1 MFNVRFYRL
10 PAARTVLFSAMRSL
24 LRRLNVYGDFWLR
37 YLFFGARVCPWFMEP
52 IIAWSMGTAFFLAL
66 KKARFAVAANL
77 AVIRPGET
85 LWQYVKDT
93 FRVIHN
99 FGWTLTDMAH
109 VRLGHEIIDWE
120 IVGQQHLDPLADS
133 KTGVI
138 ILTAHM
144 GNYDVAAPLF
154 ARRLKRRIHTV
165 RVPDR
170 HAETQEFMKERRTE
184 NTSEW
189 LTVHY
194 NEPGSMLAVEL
205 TKLLQAGEFV
215 AIQGDRILFDVSAHP
230 AEFRDGIEWQLPR
243 GPFMLSLVARVPIVP
258 VFIVRLGWR
267 RYRIIAREPFVWTG
281 DPRDKT
287 GAQDAAARWWS
298 ACLREIV
305 EQHWYQ
311 WFVFERV
318 FERPTNREDDES

>member
-1 MFNVRFYRL
+1 
-10 PAARTVLFSAMRSL
+10 MRSL

-37 YLFFGARVCPWFMEP
+37 YLFFGARFCPWFLEP
-52 IIAWSMGTAFFLAL
+52 VVAWAMGTVFFLAL
-66 KKARFAVAANL
+66 KTARFSIAANL
-77 AVIRPGET
+77 AVIRPGRT
-85 LWQYVKDT
+85 LWEYVKDT
-93 FRVIHN
+93 HRVIMN
-99 FGWTLTDMAH
+99 YGWTLTDMVH

-120 IVGQQHLDPLADS
+120 IVGQQHLDPLAS
-133 KTGVI
+133 VQHGMI

-170 HAETQEFMKERRTE
+170 NAQTQEFMKERRVE
-184 NTSEW
+184 NISEW

-205 TKLLQAGEFV
+205 TKLLQEGEFV
-215 AIQGDRILFDVSAHP
+215 AIQGDRVLFDVSAQP
-230 AEFRDGIEWQLPR
+230 AKFRDGIDWQLPR
-243 GPFMLSLVARVPIVP
+243 GPFMLSLVAKVPIVP
-258 VFIVRLGWR
+258 VFIVRIGWR
-267 RYRIIAREPFVWTG
+267 RYRVIAREPFEWTG
-281 DPRDKT
+281 DPRDRA
-287 GAQDAAARWWS
+287 GAQNAAAEWWS
-298 ACLREIV
+298 ECLREVV

-318 FERPTNREDDES
+318 FQRALGEDDDL